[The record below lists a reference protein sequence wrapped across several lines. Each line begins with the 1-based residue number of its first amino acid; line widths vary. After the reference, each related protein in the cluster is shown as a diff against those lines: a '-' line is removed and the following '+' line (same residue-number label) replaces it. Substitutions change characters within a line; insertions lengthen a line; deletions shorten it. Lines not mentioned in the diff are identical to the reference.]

1 MRGSSRQSPDLGRL
15 LFLSY
20 PPKSNLFHRSIP
32 PLEKSYTLNQE
43 NDGYTTV
50 IHDETPK
57 DPWRNPLSVRVTL
70 FVPTAS
76 INEALDEAGL
86 ESIGVSGVDTL
97 RIDRGPASSAQ
108 PFIPGQDGLAQYL
121 TYDDATGRFTHS
133 AIVCHFDDARLPDL
147 DLAVRAHVR
156 ADWTI
161 NPVRYPFLQSEM
173 SKGRDVVVMP
183 QSFMGEC
190 LDSQPGPISDLSKGG
205 QSPKLQ

>member
-1 MRGSSRQSPDLGRL
+1 MNGSTPQSPDLGRL
-15 LFLSY
+15 LFLNY

-32 PLEKSYTLNQE
+32 PLDKSYTLNQE
-43 NDGYTTV
+43 GDGHATV
-50 IHDETPK
+50 IHDETPE

-76 INEALDEAGL
+76 INEALDRAGL
-86 ESIGVSGVDTL
+86 DSIGVSGVDTL
-97 RIDRGPASSAQ
+97 RIDCGPAFPAR

-161 NPVRYPFLQSEM
+161 DPARYPFLQSEM
-173 SKGRDVVVMP
+173 SKGTDVVVKP

-190 LDSQPGPISDLSKGG
+190 LESHPKPVTDLFKGG
-205 QSPKLQ
+205 QSPRLQ